1 MSIIRFFIVAFV
13 FSSTILSCESG
24 KKKNKVKVSVND
36 SSRYDL
42 DNPVKIKLPG
52 SLDEISGI
60 VFYPKDS
67 SLFAIKDEAGILYKI
82 FLTKKNMIA
91 EWRFDKKRDFE
102 DLVVHDS
109 VFYVLISNGD
119 IETIQ
124 FSAGE
129 TIQTT
134 LTTFPEG
141 MKNEFESMYY
151 DDSLQLL
158 ILVCKD
164 CNKEANEPV
173 NVWGYNITTKE
184 YARMDSVISILP
196 VTQDD
201 KGKEIKLRPSAAA
214 INPVTN
220 ELYVLASIN
229 KLLIVTDRTGKLI
242 TTYELDPDI
251 YPQPEGMAFTPW
263 GDLIIT
269 NEMVENVSANILIM
283 KNKKRKL

>member
-1 MSIIRFFIVAFV
+1 MSIPRFAIAALII
-13 FSSTILSCESG
+13 SISLLSCESG
-24 KKKNKVKVSVND
+24 KDKKKNPVKND

-82 FLTKKNMIA
+82 FLTRKNMIA
-91 EWRFDKKRDFE
+91 DWRFDKKKDFE
-102 DLVVHDS
+102 DLVMHDS

-134 LTTFPEG
+134 ISTFPEE
-141 MKNEFESMYY
+141 MKSEFEAMYY
-151 DDSLQLL
+151 DDSLQQL

-164 CNKEANEPV
+164 CNKEANEPIA
-173 NVWGYNITTKE
+173 VWGYNIATKA
-184 YARMDSVISILP
+184 YARMDSVINILP
-196 VTQDD
+196 VISKKQD
-201 KGKEIKLRPSAAA
+201 KEIKLRPSAAA
-214 INPVTN
+214 INPVTQ

-229 KLLIVTDRTGKLI
+229 KLLIVTDRRGKLI
-242 TTYELDPDI
+242 ETYELDSDI
-251 YPQPEGMAFTPW
+251 YPQPEGIAFTPW

-269 NEMVENVSANILIM
+269 NEMIDNISANILIM